1 MAVAEPDDMDFQRL
15 EQVPPLSERVYRQLE
30 GLIVSR
36 TIRPG
41 ARVVESDVAKQLGVS
56 RGPLREALQLLAR
69 DGYVDLKP
77 RQGAFVHTPTRV
89 EISDFFD
96 VRRGLE
102 VTAVRLATARIDQEQ
117 AGRLRQLLEAAED
130 LLEHGEDP
138 TVHRAVV
145 DFHAEI
151 TAIADNAL
159 LSQLLSA
166 LKRRANWYSPPF
178 DPTGRREAW
187 DEHRRIVDA
196 IIAGDGATA
205 IDVMEHHIDRARDH
219 YTAAV
224 DHLTEPLE

>member
-1 MAVAEPDDMDFQRL
+1 
-15 EQVPPLSERVYRQLE
+15 
-30 GLIVSR
+30 
-36 TIRPG
+36 
-41 ARVVESDVAKQLGVS
+41 
-56 RGPLREALQLLAR
+56 
-69 DGYVDLKP
+69 
-77 RQGAFVHTPTRV
+77 
-89 EISDFFD
+89 
-96 VRRGLE
+96 
-102 VTAVRLATARIDQEQ
+102 
-117 AGRLRQLLEAAED
+117 
-130 LLEHGEDP
+130 
-138 TVHRAVV
+138 VV

-151 TAIADNAL
+151 TEIADNAL